1 MEKKSRYTAAQNKAT
16 QKYQAANMEQ
26 LRIWTYRAEHMKDL
40 VKVAADRAGVGQM
53 EYMRDAIRARLDA
66 DGVTLDSLPPE

>member
-1 MEKKSRYTAAQNKAT
+1 MEKKSRYTEAQNRAT
-16 QKYQAANMEQ
+16 QKYLAANKEQ
-26 LRIWTYRAEHMKDL
+26 LRIWVDREEGLKDR
-40 VKVAADRAGVGQM
+40 VKVAAARAGVGQM

>member
-1 MEKKSRYTAAQNKAT
+1 MEKKSRYTEAQNRAT
-16 QKYQAANMEQ
+16 QKYLAANKEQ
-26 LRIWTYRAEHMKDL
+26 LRIWVDREEGLKDR
-40 VKVAADRAGVGQM
+40 VKIAAARAGVGQM